1 MLASVCLVQGPVF
14 LLTTSEELQKMNLS
28 RLYWWSNV
36 VYEDGEEQT
45 DRNKR
50 YLVMTYD
57 SADAMMNAIRGA
69 QSEAGQTE

>member
-1 MLASVCLVQGPVF
+1 
-14 LLTTSEELQKMNLS
+14 MNLS

-50 YLVMTYD
+50 YLVMAYD

-69 QSEAGQTE
+69 QSETGQTE